1 MNSLYLNVPLEAV
14 RGARQTRRFI
24 EERVGWYEEM
34 RKKVIRVMPSKGF
47 PPNMVE
53 DAAAHCD
60 EMIEFYEDRLEM
72 Y

>member
-34 RKKVIRVMPSKGF
+34 RKKVIREMGAKGF

-53 DAAAHCD
+53 DAVASCEA
-60 EMIEFYEDRLEM
+60 MLEFYEDLLETF
-72 Y
+72 